1 MERRS
6 FTGFVKQ
13 HKRWFFMVLGVVA
26 VFALTFFIL
35 AEVASRGAAYIFNR
49 EISRQDMLRGT
60 ITVEKI
66 KAHVN
71 GDVSIENLVWKDR
84 NGNLILQAPEGGFH
98 VRPLDVVMRN
108 FKSTTVQK
116 LYLKD
121 ALISVRFNENMQVDF
136 INPAARKKLTGGG
149 SVTGENEAADPGQ
162 GESSADSSANKT
174 KQLAAQKRLE
184 EGLKNFNRNGR
195 KLRLN
200 LILDRCRLE
209 AYYRNRH
216 YVFHQASLNLDLNT
230 EDVTK
235 IVFESGKLGG
245 TMLGGGMTID
255 GLVDFRGTVPATNI
269 DVAVREV
276 DPSSLGFGLNVHD
289 KMTLVAKFQGPVTQP
304 VGTGTVR
311 MQELHIPALYFTD
324 VIGDIVYEDSVL
336 KFSDVHAEI
345 YRGKLVARGDYNLD
359 TREYN
364 IYGKGTELDSRLAL
378 NDLRFSCLVDMNIIL
393 RCDGNPRNTLT
404 YGDFKSGKGRY
415 SLIPFDSIQGR
426 FSNQYKELGIYDV
439 LIATPFGDVSTNALY
454 ISNGKLKLGRITL
467 TDQGT
472 GEAVHLK

>member
-1 MERRS
+1 
-6 FTGFVKQ
+6 
-13 HKRWFFMVLGVVA
+13 
-26 VFALTFFIL
+26 
-35 AEVASRGAAYIFNR
+35 
-49 EISRQDMLRGT
+49 
-60 ITVEKI
+60 
-66 KAHVN
+66 
-71 GDVSIENLVWKDR
+71 
-84 NGNLILQAPEGGFH
+84 
-98 VRPLDVVMRN
+98 
-108 FKSTTVQK
+108 
-116 LYLKD
+116 
-121 ALISVRFNENMQVDF
+121 
-136 INPAARKKLTGGG
+136 
-149 SVTGENEAADPGQ
+149 
-162 GESSADSSANKT
+162 
-174 KQLAAQKRLE
+174 
-184 EGLKNFNRNGR
+184 
-195 KLRLN
+195 
-200 LILDRCRLE
+200 
-209 AYYRNRH
+209 
-216 YVFHQASLNLDLNT
+216 
-230 EDVTK
+230 
-235 IVFESGKLGG
+235 
-245 TMLGGGMTID
+245 
-255 GLVDFRGTVPATNI
+255 
-269 DVAVREV
+269 
-276 DPSSLGFGLNVHD
+276 
-289 KMTLVAKFQGPVTQP
+289 MTLVAKFQGPVTQP

-426 FSNQYKELGIYDV
+426 FSNQYKELEIYDV

>member
-1 MERRS
+1 MERFS
-6 FTGFVKQ
+6 FREFIKQ
-13 HKRWFFMVLGVVA
+13 HKHGLVLTLGALVVF
-26 VFALTFFIL
+26 VVNFFIL

-49 EISRQDMLRGT
+49 EVGRQDMLRGT

-66 KAHVN
+66 KAHAN
-71 GDVSIENLVWKDR
+71 GDVSIENLVWKDKD
-84 NGNLILQAPEGGFH
+84 GNLILQAPEGNFH
-98 VRPLDVVMRN
+98 VRPWDVVMRN
-108 FKSTTVQK
+108 FKSTTIQK
-116 LYLKD
+116 IYLKD
-121 ALISVRFNENMQVDF
+121 AVISVHFNENMQVDF
-136 INPAARKKLTGGG
+136 INSMAQNGLEGEILSTGAK
-149 SVTGENEAADPGQ
+149 EAAEPGKAKI
-162 GESSADSSANKT
+162 SAGSPTGK
-174 KQLAAQKRLE
+174 KKRLAVQERLE
-184 EGLKNFNRNGR
+184 EGLKNFNHNGR

-200 LILDRCRLE
+200 LILEQCRLE
-209 AYYRNRH
+209 THYRNRH
-216 YVFHQASLNLDLNT
+216 YVFDQASLNLDLNT

-255 GLVDFRGTVPATNI
+255 GTVDFRETVPVTNM
-269 DVAVREV
+269 DVAVRDI

-289 KMTLVAKFQGPVTQP
+289 KMTLVAKFQGSVTQP

-324 VIGDIVYEDSVL
+324 VIGDITYADSVL

-364 IYGKGTELDSRLAL
+364 IYGKGTDLDSRLAL

-404 YGDFKSGKGRY
+404 YGDFKSGRGRY
-415 SLIPFDSIQGR
+415 SLIPFDRIQGR
-426 FSNQYKELGIYDV
+426 FSNQYKELKIYDV
-439 LIATPFGDVSTNALY
+439 MIATPFGNVSTNALH

-467 TDQGT
+467 TDPGT
-472 GEAVHLK
+472 GDAVNLK